1 MNFFQVLTLAGV
13 GFALAGPLASA
24 LAEPGYYG
32 HRSYGHH
39 GYGYGKREAEAT
51 PEADAEPGYY
61 SHGPGYYQDNY
72 NHSN

>member
-24 LAEPGYYG
+24 LAEPGYYS

-39 GYGYGKREAEAT
+39 GYGYGHGY
-51 PEADAEPGYY
+51 GYY
-61 SHGPGYYQDNY
+61 G
-72 NHSN
+72 